1 MGQEEKERIIGS
13 DIGSENGEGGVEV
26 GEGDADVGE
35 SGIDVGEGDANAGEG
50 DAGSSGDDNCH
61 SEGTR
66 QEEKHIHSIDPMD
79 ITIENFHITI
89 NPDADRVDV
98 FDLLEKLY
106 QLRHD
111 ESLTREEKIAKAQQI
126 INAI

>member
-1 MGQEEKERIIGS
+1 MGQEEKEKVIGS

-26 GEGDADVGE
+26 GEGDAEVGE
-35 SGIDVGEGDANAGEG
+35 SGIDVGEG

-66 QEEKHIHSIDPMD
+66 QEEKNIHSIDPMD

>member
-1 MGQEEKERIIGS
+1 MGQEEKEKVIGS

-26 GEGDADVGE
+26 GEDDAEVGE
-35 SGIDVGEGDANAGEG
+35 SGIDAGEG

-106 QLRHD
+106 QLRYD